1 MFNFI
6 SCCCWCVICVF
17 FLSQLLFIDCVEV
30 GNNKKALQEAEKFLK
45 KYPGV
50 QCARA
55 LKALVLLRI
64 GRDTE
69 ADSIIEKLCEEE
81 PRDEPTLQVLTV
93 CYKEQE
99 ECKWWSPTER
109 S

>member
-1 MFNFI
+1 MMMM
-6 SCCCWCVICVF
+6 ICTIA
-17 FLSQLLFIDCVEV
+17 LFIDCLEV

-64 GRDTE
+64 GRDSE
-69 ADSIIEKLCEEE
+69 ADAMIENLFEEE
-81 PRDEPTLQVLTV
+81 PRDESTLLVMTV

-99 ECKWWSPTER
+99 ECEYNYWLYVDWK
-109 S
+109 